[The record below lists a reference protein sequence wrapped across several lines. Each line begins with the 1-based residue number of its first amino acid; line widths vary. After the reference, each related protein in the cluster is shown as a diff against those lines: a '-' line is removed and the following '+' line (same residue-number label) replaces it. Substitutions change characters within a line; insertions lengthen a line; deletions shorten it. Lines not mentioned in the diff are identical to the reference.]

1 VRVKF
6 SQSWWFVIEIK
17 AVNDK
22 SSGVKCVSTQRAVAP
37 AVGIGARAASMAAA
51 ALPCPAR
58 AQSASPPLARER
70 ALNSSVFLRSGERL
84 EHELAELKD
93 MQWQIRE
100 NEARYRCSIIIRPTS
115 FCAAMLRLD
124 RASATRRS
132 AGVLDVAPRLC

>member
-1 VRVKF
+1 V
-6 SQSWWFVIEIK
+6 SQLNELSRRP
-17 AVNDK
+17 
-22 SSGVKCVSTQRAVAP
+22 S
-37 AVGIGARAASMAAA
+37 
-51 ALPCPAR
+51 ALAQGLQAWPPRPCPAL